1 MNMEIKN
8 NIFYVG
14 VLNATLRVFDITM
27 KTEYGTSYNSYLIK
41 DAKNTLIDTVPEDF
55 FEEYISNI
63 EKIVDIKDIS
73 YLIIN
78 HAEPDHSGSVNKL
91 LLMNPKIQIYCT
103 MAASRNINNICN
115 KEMNANVVKDDDIL
129 AIGDT
134 ILRFKPAP
142 FLHWPDTMFTYD
154 EKEKI
159 VFTGDFLGAHF
170 AEPRILDEYI
180 HNSDAY
186 IESVKHYYNSLLT
199 PFKPFVLKGL
209 EILSSLNYSCAAPSH
224 GPVVECKLEAIKQIY
239 TSSSLS
245 VKGNKVSIIYASAYG
260 YTKKLA
266 VAAKEYIEKNSSL
279 LVSLMDVND
288 FSLEYIKE
296 QIESSKALLI
306 GSPTINRDAVKPIW
320 DVLSTLDVF
329 TNKSV
334 PVGVFGSY
342 GWSGEAVPMLIT
354 RLSSLGLSVIDAGI
368 KVAFN
373 PTDEDLKLMEEYT
386 KNVIESVK

>member
-1 MNMEIKN
+1 MEIKN

-14 VLNATLRVFDITM
+14 VLNATLRVFDVTM
-27 KTEYGTSYNSYLIK
+27 KTEYGTSYNSYLIR
-41 DAKNTLIDTVPEDF
+41 DTKNTLIDTVPEDF

-63 EKIVDIKDIS
+63 EKIIDIKDIT

-78 HAEPDHSGSVNKL
+78 HAEPDHSGSIAKL

-103 MAASRNINNICN
+103 IGASRNINNICN
-115 KEMNANVVKDDDIL
+115 KEMNANIVKDDDIL

-180 HNSDAY
+180 HDSDVY
-186 IESVKHYYNSLLT
+186 MESVKSYYSSLFSA
-199 PFKPFVLKGL
+199 FKPFVLKGL
-209 EILSSLNYSCAAPSH
+209 EILSSLNYSCVAPSH
-224 GPVVECKLEAIKQIY
+224 GPVVEAKLEAIKQLY
-239 TSSSLS
+239 TSSSIS

-266 VAAKEYIEKNSSL
+266 TTAKEYIEKNSSF
-279 LVSLMDVND
+279 LVNLIDVNSC
-288 FSLEYIKE
+288 SLEYIKE

-320 DVLSTLDVF
+320 DVLSTIDVYI
-329 TNKSV
+329 NKSI

-342 GWSGEAVPMLIT
+342 GWTGEAVPMLIQ
-354 RLSSLGLSVIDAGI
+354 RLLSLGLTVIDDGI

-373 PTDEDLKLMEEYT
+373 PTDEDLKSMEEYT
-386 KNVIESVK
+386 KLVIESVK